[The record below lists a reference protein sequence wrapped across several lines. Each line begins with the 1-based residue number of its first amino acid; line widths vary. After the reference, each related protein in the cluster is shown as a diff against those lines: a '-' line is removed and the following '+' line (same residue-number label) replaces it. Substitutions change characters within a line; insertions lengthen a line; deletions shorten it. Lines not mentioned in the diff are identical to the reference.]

1 MEGLSSAR
9 ESDLQPESDTESA
22 QDLSEEQ
29 EREQERA
36 ANAAE
41 APREVA
47 TSRHSAKRG
56 ATNTYRGSLIQHV
69 DGSEGLCVYHESSP
83 NKLLLATQLT
93 ESNERGWCT
102 AKLETGSTVSVRISL
117 GSPERTQV
125 PRARAGR
132 PAASA
137 LDSCACHSSRCSNGC
152 AALFSSA

>member
-36 ANAAE
+36 ANAAQ

-47 TSRHSAKRG
+47 TPWHSAKRG
-56 ATNTYRGSLIQHV
+56 SNTYCGSLIQQV
-69 DGSEGLCVYHESSP
+69 DGSEDLCVYHESSP

-93 ESNERGWCT
+93 ESNAGGWCT

-152 AALFSSA
+152 AALFSSV

>member
-36 ANAAE
+36 ANAVE
-41 APREVA
+41 AP
-47 TSRHSAKRG
+47 RG
-56 ATNTYRGSLIQHV
+56 ATNAYRGSLFQQV
-69 DGSEGLCVYHESSP
+69 DGSDGLRVYHESSP

-93 ESNERGWCT
+93 ESNAGGWCT

-132 PAASA
+132 PTASA